1 MAEAE
6 ERTALLSGRR
16 KLLNAEKKQK
26 KEQKLEAESHVQMQ
40 EQLVRCLE
48 CSMPTNAAGCLICC
62 RVKRSQSQHGMFEQW
77 SRMSAGIG
85 SW

>member
-48 CSMPTNAAGCLICC
+48 CSMPTNAAD
-62 RVKRSQSQHGMFEQW
+62 
-77 SRMSAGIG
+77 A
-85 SW
+85 